1 MAYLDMDITSP
12 CLAGQANDYPCGEAG
27 QIEKVD
33 AALLKMMMD
42 WEYEDIQHHHR
53 VAAVDL
59 PYLVHIMLGV
69 VI

>member
-1 MAYLDMDITSP
+1 MAD
-12 CLAGQANDYPCGEAG
+12 QAHDYPCDEAG

-42 WEYEDIQHHHR
+42 WGYEDIQPHHR

-59 PYLVHIMLGV
+59 PYLVHIMLGA
-69 VI
+69 VICAAGIFNL